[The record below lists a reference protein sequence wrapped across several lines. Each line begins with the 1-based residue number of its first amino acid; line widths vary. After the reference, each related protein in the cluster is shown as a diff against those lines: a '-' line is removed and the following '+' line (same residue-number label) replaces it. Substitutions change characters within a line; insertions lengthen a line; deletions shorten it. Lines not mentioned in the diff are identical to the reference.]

1 MHFFYCLLRYR
12 IRIFYAISAHKNLY
26 FIISFRRPCGMQG
39 MSPKNVKV
47 KGQGYIYS
55 GRFHQKTLDERIGET
70 KKKYETREE
79 MRKKGKKEEGKG
91 QKRREY

>member
-12 IRIFYAISAHKNLY
+12 IRIIYAISAHKNLY
-26 FIISFRRPCGMQG
+26 FIISFRRPCGMLG

-70 KKKYETREE
+70 KKRGGKRAE
-79 MRKKGKKEEGKG
+79 KKGILV
-91 QKRREY
+91 RNM